1 MERGRVCRGRSRLAR
16 SPTSC
21 STRRWS
27 TAMWSTQGYR
37 TRVAGTSPSRWPRRI
52 EPRRSAVLTIEGGAA
67 AFLRRSHAHEGGAS
81 PCESQD
87 DGAPLC
93 CGALRGSLKAV
104 ACRLILGRSLD
115 PIMHTPAIFYLTL
128 LAAPLVGAAQN
139 QAGMPVGSFAFTHV
153 TVIDMTGAPPQSDM
167 TVVVTGH
174 RIART
179 EPRRPDTEGRTY
191 TRRDRQVSHP
201 GLVGHARPRGVVE
214 YASDVRTFVPRQ
226 RRDRRAGNVG
236 QPRPRSECPHS
247 PRSAPPD

>member
-1 MERGRVCRGRSRLAR
+1 MG
-16 SPTSC
+16 P
-21 STRRWS
+21 
-27 TAMWSTQGYR
+27 TQGYR
-37 TRVAGTSPSRWPRRI
+37 RGVAGTSPSRWRRRI

-67 AFLRRSHAHEGGAS
+67 AFPRRSHAHEGGAS

-153 TVIDMTGAPPQSDM
+153 TVIDMTGAPPSRAGSSP
-167 TVVVTGH
+167 TSCSST
-174 RIART
+174 RT
-179 EPRRPDTEGRTY
+179 PSWTST
-191 TRRDRQVSHP
+191 TRR
-201 GLVGHARPRGVVE
+201 
-214 YASDVRTFVPRQ
+214 
-226 RRDRRAGNVG
+226 
-236 QPRPRSECPHS
+236 RSMRLS
-247 PRSAPPD
+247 STDSYWT